1 MKRNRARASYKKYN
15 CPVVNLSLLMRDE
28 MEKYLCGDGI
38 HLRKEGHKLFTEKL
52 FKVMEELLLKNGH
65 SSNIDLTDNRQYK

>member
-1 MKRNRARASYKKYN
+1 MQKKQAKQAAWLELLRIWKSLDEMQEVKRNRARASYKKYN

-38 HLRKEGHKLFTEKL
+38 H
-52 FKVMEELLLKNGH
+52 
-65 SSNIDLTDNRQYK
+65 